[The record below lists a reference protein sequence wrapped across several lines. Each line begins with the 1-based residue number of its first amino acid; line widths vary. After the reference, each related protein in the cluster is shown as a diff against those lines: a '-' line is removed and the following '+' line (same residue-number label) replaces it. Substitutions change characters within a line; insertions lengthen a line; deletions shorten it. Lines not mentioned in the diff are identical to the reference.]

1 MQDTVWL
8 DTEKDLLMY
17 IDQTQLPGRLE
28 IRSCCDCIELHGIIK
43 RLEIRGAPA
52 IGVAAAIGI
61 YAAAVRF
68 EDTSPAGFMYSLRKN
83 VQYLSGARPT
93 AVNLRRAAERM
104 LSRAESSAGFGIP
117 EVKKALK
124 DEALAIYNESI
135 ADCRAIGEYGEPLI
149 KDGACILTHCNAGA
163 LAAVRYGTALAPVYV
178 AAKKG
183 KKVSVIADETRPL
196 LQGARLTAFELAQ
209 SGIPV
214 TLECDDA
221 AASAIAS
228 GKVDIIL
235 VGADRIAANGD
246 TANKVGTLALA
257 VIAKRYNI
265 PFYVCAPF
273 STFDADTAGGGDIV
287 IEQRPS
293 EEVTHAFFAQC
304 STHPAVN
311 VYNPAFDVTPAELI
325 TGFITERGIFMGEQ
339 LKNER

>member
-28 IRSCCDCIELHGIIK
+28 IRSCCDCIELHAIIK

-104 LSRAESSAGFGIP
+104 LSRAESSAAFGIP

-214 TLECDDA
+214 TLECDGA